1 MLTASRLVPL
11 TLLLLTL
18 PAAGQVHV
26 QVPGVRVEVGPGVVV
41 RTPFVTVV
49 VPPKAPPAGVALPDG
64 PPPPPMP
71 PAPPPVPPPPPSDP
85 EVPPVP
91 PQEEHLLPP
100 SSAVLPKPMPLPQV
114 GPAVPVIPTPTPGP
128 VGVRPLTP
136 QEFAAQAQNLQPG
149 KHELILLHPHT
160 KQPIMVCFELPVCP
174 KRIHASKDAL
184 HFRWGL
190 LKGVSIFFER
200 DGSIRIK
207 KC

>member
-1 MLTASRLVPL
+1 MLTASRLVPF
-11 TLLLLTL
+11 TLLLVSL
-18 PAAGQVHV
+18 PANSQVLV
-26 QVPGVRVEVGPGVVV
+26 QVPGVRVEVGAGVVV
-41 RTPFVTVV
+41 RAPLVTVV
-49 VPPKAPPAGVALPDG
+49 VPPKAPPVGVALPEG
-64 PPPPPMP
+64 PPPP
-71 PAPPPVPPPPPSDP
+71 AVPPVAPQPPSDS

-91 PQEEHLLPP
+91 AQEEHLLPP
-100 SSAVLPKPMPLPQV
+100 RSAVVPGPLSAKRA
-114 GPAVPVIPTPTPGP
+114 GPAVPVLPGPTPVP

-149 KHELILLHPHT
+149 KYELILLHPYT

-200 DGSIRIK
+200 DGSFRIK